1 MISKRAATLLMA
13 VSLCVQAGWRKR
25 TPEQSSGIDRYVNA
39 ASEHAASTGGYGAS
53 PGSLYGSGNRLSD
66 LVRDPRAYQTDDMVM
81 IIVSDSASAIAK
93 GLTSSSRKSGAQNS
107 ITSLAGALPVT
118 GPLANLAALGGSSKL
133 DSQGQT
139 SRSTQLTTSLA
150 ARVTQ
155 VLPNG
160 YLVLEGIKDIS
171 VNSER
176 QTVVVRGVCR
186 PQDLSQNNTI
196 ASNRLAQLEVRI
208 NGKGVVDDAIR
219 RPFILYRILQG
230 LLPF

>member
-1 MISKRAATLLMA
+1 MTTLLMIA
-13 VSLCVQAGWRKR
+13 PLCVQAGWRKR
-25 TPEQSSGIDRYVNA
+25 APEQPSGIDRYVNA
-39 ASEHAASTGGYGAS
+39 ASEHAASAAGYGAS
-53 PGSLYGSGNRLSD
+53 PGSLYGSGTRLSD
-66 LVRDPRAYQTDDMVM
+66 LVRDPRAYQVDDMVM

-93 GLTSSSRKSGAQNS
+93 GLTSSSRKSSSQNS
-107 ITSLAGALPVT
+107 ITSLAGTLPAA
-118 GPLANLAALGGSSKL
+118 GPLANLATFGGSSKL

-150 ARVTQ
+150 ARVIH

-176 QTVVVRGVCR
+176 QTVIVRGVCR
-186 PQDLSQNNTI
+186 PQDLSQSNTI

-208 NGKGVVDDAIR
+208 NGKGVVGDAIR
-219 RPFILYRILQG
+219 RPFILYRVLQG